1 MLSTNQRASKGT
13 TFFPVRLRRLLGDVP
28 IYSPFYAATEG
39 LLGVNIAPDQA
50 EDSSMQVYAS
60 LHSR

>member
-1 MLSTNQRASKGT
+1 MVNQ
-13 TFFPVRLRRLLGDVP
+13 FPVRLRRLLGDVP

-50 EDSSMQVYAS
+50 EDSSMQVYDGLCKSAFTVAAG
-60 LHSR
+60 